1 MKGIILL
8 LIFVAGLARLEA
20 HAFLKDANPGV
31 GSTIQTSPS
40 EVRIRFTENI
50 EPAVSS
56 IQVFDASGKEVDKRD
71 LHLDR
76 SDHAL
81 LHVSLPPARRGNLQG
96 RVARSFCRYTR
107 DKRKLH
113 FPGRSLG
120 IRTEKNLMVTALI
133 ITRAVHIAASILIA
147 GIFTFDLV
155 TLGLTGRSESNDL
168 HEVERRL
175 FRLALW
181 SLIAA
186 LLSALFGFGSKSRA

>member
-1 MKGIILL
+1 MNGIILL

-56 IQVFDASGKEVDKRD
+56 IQVFNTSGKEVDKRD

-81 LHVSLPPARRGNLQG
+81 LHVSLPL
-96 RVARSFCRYTR
+96 
-107 DKRKLH
+107 
-113 FPGRSLG
+113 LG
-120 IRTEKNLMVTALI
+120 
-133 ITRAVHIAASILIA
+133 A
-147 GIFTFDLV
+147 GIYKVVWRVVSVDTHVTNGNFTFRV
-155 TLGLTGRSESNDL
+155 
-168 HEVERRL
+168 
-175 FRLALW
+175 
-181 SLIAA
+181 
-186 LLSALFGFGSKSRA
+186 SR

>member
-1 MKGIILL
+1 MKRIIIF
-8 LIFVAGLARLEA
+8 LILVAASARLEA

-81 LHVSLPPARRGNLQG
+81 LHVSLPR
-96 RVARSFCRYTR
+96 
-107 DKRKLH
+107 
-113 FPGRSLG
+113 LG
-120 IRTEKNLMVTALI
+120 
-133 ITRAVHIAASILIA
+133 A
-147 GIFTFDLV
+147 GIYKVVWRVVSVDTHVTNGDFTFRV
-155 TLGLTGRSESNDL
+155 VR
-168 HEVERRL
+168 
-175 FRLALW
+175 
-181 SLIAA
+181 
-186 LLSALFGFGSKSRA
+186 

>member
-56 IQVFDASGKEVDKRD
+56 IQVFNTSGKEVDKRD

-81 LHVSLPPARRGNLQG
+81 LHISLPPLAAGTYKVTW
-96 RVARSFCRYTR
+96 RVVSVDT
-107 DKRKLH
+107 H
-113 FPGRSLG
+113 
-120 IRTEKNLMVTALI
+120 VTN
-133 ITRAVHIAASILIA
+133 
-147 GIFTFDLV
+147 GDFTFRV
-155 TLGLTGRSESNDL
+155 VR
-168 HEVERRL
+168 
-175 FRLALW
+175 
-181 SLIAA
+181 
-186 LLSALFGFGSKSRA
+186 